1 MAPTEV
7 TVNVSLLTTESPLI
21 SNIFAVSAEETVPTQ
36 RQDTVT
42 TSIPTESSEESS
54 EESDPPSLE
63 PSGAEFVDEEE
74 DILPSERNETS
85 SFVAFATTRV
95 SLQSTPSLQKA
106 DPLSLQPTPSLQKAD
121 PLSLQPT
128 PSLQNA
134 DAISNQQQLLNEWLH
149 LTMERQRNALKK
161 PLIIYNV
168 HPQSGDGNM
177 MRGVFTTVLFSV
189 VTKKAFASC
198 TVRSH

>member
-36 RQDTVT
+36 QQDTVT

-106 DPLSLQPTPSLQKAD
+106 DPLSLQPTPSLQNAD
-121 PLSLQPT
+121 LLSLQPT

-134 DAISNQQQLLNEWLH
+134 DAISNQQQLVNEWLH

-168 HPQSGDGNM
+168 HPQSGVGNM

>member
-1 MAPTEV
+1 MVPTEAA
-7 TVNVSLLTTESPLI
+7 VNVSLLTTESPLI

-36 RQDTVT
+36 QQDTVT

-63 PSGAEFVDEEE
+63 PSGAEFVDEKE

-168 HPQSGDGNM
+168 HPQSGVGNM

>member
-36 RQDTVT
+36 QQDTVT

-106 DPLSLQPTPSLQKAD
+106 DHLSLQPTPSLQKAD

-168 HPQSGDGNM
+168 HPQSGVGNM

>member
-36 RQDTVT
+36 QQDTVT

-149 LTMERQRNALKK
+149 LTMERQRNALKE

-168 HPQSGDGNM
+168 HPQSGVGNM

>member
-1 MAPTEV
+1 MAPQKDELAPTEV
-7 TVNVSLLTTESPLI
+7 AVNVSLLTTESPLI
-21 SNIFAVSAEETVPTQ
+21 SNIFAVSTEETVPTQ
-36 RQDTVT
+36 QQDTAT

-54 EESDPPSLE
+54 EDSDAPSLE
-63 PSGAEFVDEEE
+63 PSGTEFVDEEE
-74 DILPSERNETS
+74 DIFPPERNETS

-95 SLQSTPSLQKA
+95 PLQSTPFLQNA
-106 DPLSLQPTPSLQKAD
+106 DLLSLRS
-121 PLSLQPT
+121 T

-168 HPQSGDGNM
+168 HPQSGVGNM

-198 TVRSH
+198 AVRSP

>member
-168 HPQSGDGNM
+168 HPQSGVGNM

>member
-1 MAPTEV
+1 MIPTEAA
-7 TVNVSLLTTESPLI
+7 VNVSLPTTESPLI

-36 RQDTVT
+36 QQDTVT

-63 PSGAEFVDEEE
+63 PSGAEFVDEKE

-106 DPLSLQPTPSLQKAD
+106 DPLSLQPTPSLQNAD
-121 PLSLQPT
+121 LLSLQPT

-168 HPQSGDGNM
+168 HPQSGVGNM

>member
-36 RQDTVT
+36 QQDTVT

-63 PSGAEFVDEEE
+63 PSGAEFVDEKE

-168 HPQSGDGNM
+168 HPQSGVGNM

>member
-1 MAPTEV
+1 MVPTEAA
-7 TVNVSLLTTESPLI
+7 VNVSLPTTESPLI

-36 RQDTVT
+36 QQDTVT

-106 DPLSLQPTPSLQKAD
+106 DPLSLQPTPSLQNAD

-168 HPQSGDGNM
+168 HPQSGVGNM

>member
-36 RQDTVT
+36 QQDTVT

-95 SLQSTPSLQKA
+95 SLQSTPSLQN
-106 DPLSLQPTPSLQKAD
+106 AD

-168 HPQSGDGNM
+168 HPQSGVGNM

>member
-1 MAPTEV
+1 MVPTEAA
-7 TVNVSLLTTESPLI
+7 VNVSLPTTESPLI

-36 RQDTVT
+36 QQDTVT

-95 SLQSTPSLQKA
+95 SLQSTPSLQ
-106 DPLSLQPTPSLQKAD
+106 
-121 PLSLQPT
+121 
-128 PSLQNA
+128 NA

-168 HPQSGDGNM
+168 HPQSGVGNM

>member
-36 RQDTVT
+36 QQDTVT

-121 PLSLQPT
+121 HLSLQPT

-168 HPQSGDGNM
+168 HPQSGVGNM

>member
-36 RQDTVT
+36 QQDTVT

-168 HPQSGDGNM
+168 HPQSGVGNM

>member
-36 RQDTVT
+36 QQDTVT

-85 SFVAFATTRV
+85 SFVAFATSRV

-168 HPQSGDGNM
+168 HPQSGVGNM

>member
-36 RQDTVT
+36 QQDTVT

-63 PSGAEFVDEEE
+63 PSGAEFVDEKE

-95 SLQSTPSLQKA
+95 SLQSTPSLQNA
-106 DPLSLQPTPSLQKAD
+106 DLLSLQPTPSLQKAD

-168 HPQSGDGNM
+168 HPQSGVGNM

>member
-1 MAPTEV
+1 MVPTEAA
-7 TVNVSLLTTESPLI
+7 VNVSLPTTESPLI

-36 RQDTVT
+36 QQDTVT

-63 PSGAEFVDEEE
+63 PSGAEFVDEKE

-106 DPLSLQPTPSLQKAD
+106 DPLSLQPTPSLQNAD
-121 PLSLQPT
+121 LLSLQPT

-168 HPQSGDGNM
+168 HPQSGVGNM

>member
-1 MAPTEV
+1 M
-7 TVNVSLLTTESPLI
+7 NVSLLTTESPLI
-21 SNIFAVSAEETVPTQ
+21 SNIFAVSTEETVPTQ
-36 RQDTVT
+36 QQDTAT

-54 EESDPPSLE
+54 EDSDAPSLE
-63 PSGAEFVDEEE
+63 PSGTEFVDEEE
-74 DILPSERNETS
+74 DIFPPERNETS

-95 SLQSTPSLQKA
+95 PLQSTPFLQK
-106 DPLSLQPTPSLQKAD
+106 TD

-134 DAISNQQQLLNEWLH
+134 DLLSLQSTPSLQSTDAISNQQQLLNEWLH

-168 HPQSGDGNM
+168 HPQSGVGNM

-198 TVRSH
+198 AVRSP

>member
-36 RQDTVT
+36 QQDTVT

-121 PLSLQPT
+121 PLYLQPT
-128 PSLQNA
+128 PSLQKA

-168 HPQSGDGNM
+168 HPQSGVGNM

>member
-36 RQDTVT
+36 QQDTVT

-106 DPLSLQPTPSLQKAD
+106 DPLSLQPTPSLQNAD
-121 PLSLQPT
+121 LLSLQPT

-168 HPQSGDGNM
+168 HPQSGVGNM

>member
-7 TVNVSLLTTESPLI
+7 AVNVSLPTTELPLI

-36 RQDTVT
+36 QQDIAT
-42 TSIPTESSEESS
+42 TLVPTESSEESS

-63 PSGAEFVDEEE
+63 PSGTEFVDEEE
-74 DILPSERNETS
+74 DIFPPERNETS

-95 SLQSTPSLQKA
+95 PLQSTPSLQKA
-106 DPLSLQPTPSLQKAD
+106 DPLSLQPTPSLQNAD
-121 PLSLQPT
+121 LLSLQPT

-168 HPQSGDGNM
+168 HPQSGVGNM

>member
-36 RQDTVT
+36 QQDTVT

-106 DPLSLQPTPSLQKAD
+106 DPLSLQPTPSLQNAD

-168 HPQSGDGNM
+168 HPQSGVGNM

>member
-36 RQDTVT
+36 QQDTVT

-74 DILPSERNETS
+74 DILPSERNETN
-85 SFVAFATTRV
+85 SFVAFATTRI

-168 HPQSGDGNM
+168 HPQSGVGNM

>member
-1 MAPTEV
+1 MVPTEAA
-7 TVNVSLLTTESPLI
+7 VNVSLLTTESPLI

-36 RQDTVT
+36 QQDTVT

-63 PSGAEFVDEEE
+63 PSGAEFVDEKE

-85 SFVAFATTRV
+85 SFVAFATSRV

-106 DPLSLQPTPSLQKAD
+106 DPLSLQPTPSLQNAD
-121 PLSLQPT
+121 LLSLQPT

-168 HPQSGDGNM
+168 HPQSGVGNM

>member
-7 TVNVSLLTTESPLI
+7 TVNVSLLATESPLI

-36 RQDTVT
+36 QQDTVT

-168 HPQSGDGNM
+168 HPQSGVGNM

>member
-36 RQDTVT
+36 QQDTVT

-63 PSGAEFVDEEE
+63 PSGAEFVDEKE

-106 DPLSLQPTPSLQKAD
+106 DPLSLQPTPSLQNAD
-121 PLSLQPT
+121 LLSLQPT

-168 HPQSGDGNM
+168 HPQSGVGNM